1 MKALL
6 YKENGKLQ
14 EVPIEQ
20 IDTITNDGDDSLA
33 VMLKNG
39 GSIFCEIITIESD
52 NSNVKQIADALFG
65 RKD

>member
-20 IDTITNDGDDSLA
+20 IDTITSDGDDGLA
-33 VMLKNG
+33 VMLENG
-39 GSIFCEIITIESD
+39 GTIFCKIITIESD
-52 NSNVKQIADALFG
+52 NSNIKQIADTLLG